1 LTIEY
6 EKQKEYL
13 TLKGGKMKLNKMM
26 LLLVLV
32 AVVVMIAS
40 CSSNKKANIKP
51 QGEEVY
57 RPAWWATQPEQ
68 DYVCTYGQATKV
80 SENLSVEAARANAL
94 QEAAQYVEVLV
105 NSMLK
110 NYEEEAGVKD
120 PQVLALTQNV
130 VKAVSSA
137 KFTGVLMG
145 KIETRK
151 VNEPD
156 GVRYKTWIQLKIPKD
171 EINRKL
177 ANSIRNEEALYNQF
191 KASQA
196 FQELDKAVEKY

>member
-1 LTIEY
+1 
-6 EKQKEYL
+6 
-13 TLKGGKMKLNKMM
+13 MKLHKVM

-32 AVVVMIAS
+32 AVIIMISA
-40 CSSNKKANIKP
+40 CSSNKKTEATPQGKP
-51 QGEEVY
+51 QGEVVY
-57 RPAWWATQPEQ
+57 RPTWWSSQPEK
-68 DYVCTYGQATKV
+68 DFVCTYGQATKL
-80 SENLSVEAARANAL
+80 SENASMDAARANAL

-137 KFTGVLMG
+137 KFTGVVTG
-145 KIETRK
+145 SIETRR
-151 VNEPD
+151 VTEPE
-156 GVRYKTWIQLKIPKD
+156 GMRYKTWIQLKIPKD
-171 EINRKL
+171 EINKKL
-177 ANSIRNEEALYNQF
+177 AESINNEEALYNQF

-196 FQELDKAVEKY
+196 FQELEKSVEKY

>member
-1 LTIEY
+1 
-6 EKQKEYL
+6 
-13 TLKGGKMKLNKMM
+13 MKLHKMM
-26 LLLVLV
+26 LCLVLL
-32 AVVVMIAS
+32 AVIVMIAA
-40 CSSNKKANIKP
+40 CSSNKKAENKPQGKP

-57 RPAWWATQPEQ
+57 RPAWWATQPET
-68 DYVCTYGQATKV
+68 DFVCTYGQATKV
-80 SENLSVEAARANAL
+80 SENASMDAARNNAL
-94 QEAAQYVEVLV
+94 GEAAQYVEVLV

-145 KIETRK
+145 KVETRK
-151 VNEPD
+151 VNEPE

-177 ANSIRNEEALYNQF
+177 ADSIRNEEALYNQF

>member
-1 LTIEY
+1 
-6 EKQKEYL
+6 
-13 TLKGGKMKLNKMM
+13 MKLPKMV
-26 LLLVLV
+26 LCLVLL
-32 AVVVMIAS
+32 AVIVMIAS
-40 CSSNKKANIKP
+40 CSSNKKAENKPQGKP

-57 RPAWWATQPEQ
+57 RPAWWATQPET
-68 DYVCTYGQATKV
+68 DFVCTYGQATKV
-80 SENLSVEAARANAL
+80 SENLSMDAARANAL

-145 KIETRK
+145 KVETRK
-151 VNEPD
+151 VNEPE

-177 ANSIRNEEALYNQF
+177 ADSIRNEEALYNQF

-196 FQELDKAVEKY
+196 FQELDKEVEKY